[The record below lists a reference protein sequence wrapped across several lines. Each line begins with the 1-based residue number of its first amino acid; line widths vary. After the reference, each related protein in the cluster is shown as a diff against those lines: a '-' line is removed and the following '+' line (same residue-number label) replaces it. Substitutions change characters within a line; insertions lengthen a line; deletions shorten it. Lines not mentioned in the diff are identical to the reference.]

1 MLDSGE
7 NYFPVVVRIVGN
19 QMLLSYVLPATVGGP
34 YNDIGMFGNYGG
46 PIENTVLA
54 LGPSG
59 ATFLVDDNGN
69 IPITDDNNNMFS
81 TS

>member
-1 MLDSGE
+1 
-7 NYFPVVVRIVGN
+7 
-19 QMLLSYVLPATVGGP
+19 VLPATVGGP